1 MALLKKEYIADDV
14 LFGLWEI
21 QEDYN
26 TLISMVHLND
36 AEHGCLESFMWHD
49 RKLEWLSVR
58 ALLKELNGPGSW
70 IHYNGNRKP
79 HLHDKS
85 KNISI
90 AHSGN
95 YTSMLL
101 SETKK
106 LGIDLEFMS
115 HRISRIA
122 HKFMNDNEYIT
133 QDEKDQKLHLYIHWC
148 AKEALYKICDK
159 QDISFKQNLTIE
171 PFEPASNGILI
182 GHVDN
187 QHHDDDKF
195 VIHYSVNE
203 NYVLAWT
210 CK

>member
-1 MALLKKEYIADDV
+1 MALLKKEYIEDDV

-21 QEDYN
+21 REDYD
-26 TLISMVHLND
+26 TLISRVQLND
-36 AEHGCLESFMWHD
+36 EEHERLDSFMWHD

-58 ALLKELNGPGSW
+58 VLLKELNGPGSR

-79 HLHDKS
+79 HLHDRS

-90 AHSGN
+90 AHSHY
-95 YTSMLL
+95 YTCILL
-101 SETKK
+101 SPTKK

-122 HKFMNDNEYIT
+122 HKFMNEKEYLT
-133 QDEKDQKLHLYIHWC
+133 PEEDHKKLHLYIHWC

-171 PFEPASNGILI
+171 PFEPADKGDLI

-187 QHHDDDKF
+187 QHRHEKF
-195 VIHYSVNE
+195 NIHYTVDN

-210 CK
+210 SK